1 MAYIEVQIDNHDA
14 FLNTEKVMY
23 LKAIRPKTTAVY
35 LVDGDKV
42 TVNLSLAELVGRVR
56 GAGG

>member
-14 FLNTEKVMY
+14 FLNTDKVMY
-23 LKAIRPKTTAVY
+23 LKAIRPNTTAVY

-42 TVNLSLAELVGRVR
+42 TVNLSLAELVGKVR